1 MAMELHELRV
11 LVAVAEA
18 RSFSRAAGKLGRTQP
33 AVSQAIKRLEEEVGE
48 PLVDRTS
55 RDGTLTEAGRLLRDY
70 ALRLLQL
77 ADEAGRAVGEL
88 REVQRG
94 RVLIGA
100 NEAGTHTLL
109 PLIQRF
115 QTLHPHVQVDVRRM
129 HARQV
134 AQEALNRVIDFGVL
148 TFHPR
153 ERGLASLVVGSDELV
168 LLVAPDHPLAR
179 RKQVTLE
186 AVGRQPVIAHNDPSP
201 ARERVLRAYEQK
213 HAELNITV
221 ALPSLDAIKRA
232 VEMEMGVA
240 LLPRRC
246 AVSEIALGQLVAVRV
261 PELRIPRSVRLV
273 YRQTGERSHAS
284 QAFLSAALAWRE
296 DRAASAS

>member
-1 MAMELHELRV
+1 MELHELRV

-18 RSFSRAAGKLGRTQP
+18 RSFSRAAGTLGRTQP
-33 AVSQAIKRLEEEVGE
+33 AVSQAIKRLEEELGE
-48 PLVDRTS
+48 PLVDRAS
-55 RDGTLTEAGRLLRDY
+55 RDGTLTEAGLLLRGY
-70 ALRLLQL
+70 AARLLQL
-77 ADEAGRAVGEL
+77 ADEAERAVGEL

-94 RVLIGA
+94 RVLVGA

-109 PLIQRF
+109 PLIQQF
-115 QTLHPHVQVDVRRM
+115 QAAHPQVQVDVRRV

-134 AQEALNRVIDFGVL
+134 AQLTLDRSIDFGVL

-168 LLVAPDHPLAR
+168 LLVAPGHPLAR
-179 RKQVTLE
+179 RRKVTLE

-213 HAELNITV
+213 HAALNITV

-232 VEMEMGVA
+232 VEMQMGVA

-246 AVSEIALGQLVAVRV
+246 ALSEIALGQLVAVRV
-261 PELRIPRSVRLV
+261 PELRIPRSVRLI
-273 YRQTGERSHAS
+273 YRQAGERSHAA
-284 QAFLSAALAWRE
+284 QAFLTVALAWR
-296 DRAASAS
+296 DGRTASAP